1 MKDRFYVDDEQ
12 PELPLFSQHEEADKA
27 KVENI
32 VGLISDALGPTN
44 FIPNGEP
51 CVTCGQLAKEYKRKL
66 YSSMAMALIY
76 LCRIHKQTKD
86 WVHVNDVTKKTLRH
100 FNNRNGDMAKLEH
113 WGLIYQKTNE
123 DTEKRTSGL
132 WKPTEKGI
140 DFALMD
146 GKVMSHVKFYNGSST
161 GFAGELIDINQALG
175 DKFSYAELMGD

>member
-1 MKDRFYVDDEQ
+1 MKDRFYDDDRH
-12 PELPLFSQHEEADKA
+12 PTLPLFEQSDKA
-27 KVENI
+27 DAEKVEDV
-32 VGLISDALGPTN
+32 VGMISDALGPTN
-44 FIPNGEP
+44 FIPTGEP

-76 LCRIHKQTKD
+76 LCRIHKQTGG

-123 DTEKRTSGL
+123 ETEKRTSGL
-132 WKPTEKGI
+132 WKPTAEGI
-140 DFALMD
+140 CFALMD
-146 GKVMSHVKFYNGSST
+146 GKVMSHVKIFNGEST

-175 DKFSYAELMGD
+175 EKFSYAELMGD